1 MIYYVEDDES
11 IRDLLLYALRQSG
24 FEAEGFPEAASFC
37 AAIDA
42 EHLPDLI
49 LLDIMLPGEDGI
61 SLLRRL
67 KSDSHTAAIPVIMLT
82 AKGSEY
88 DKVLG
93 LDVGA
98 DDYVT
103 KPFNPVELLARVRSQ
118 LRRYLQLGG
127 GRPKASR
134 IRIGGILLD
143 TDAGRVLLDGEPV
156 ELTPREFDILS
167 LLMRNAGTVF
177 APREIYR
184 QLWNE
189 EPLGAE
195 KAVAVHIRHLRE
207 KLEIN
212 PAEPRWL
219 KVVWGKGYKM
229 EREIQ

>member
-67 KSDSHTAAIPVIMLT
+67 KSDSRTAAIPVIMLT

-103 KPFNPVELLARVRSQ
+103 
-118 LRRYLQLGG
+118 
-127 GRPKASR
+127 
-134 IRIGGILLD
+134 
-143 TDAGRVLLDGEPV
+143 
-156 ELTPREFDILS
+156 
-167 LLMRNAGTVF
+167 
-177 APREIYR
+177 
-184 QLWNE
+184 
-189 EPLGAE
+189 
-195 KAVAVHIRHLRE
+195 
-207 KLEIN
+207 
-212 PAEPRWL
+212 
-219 KVVWGKGYKM
+219 
-229 EREIQ
+229 